1 MYDRLLLVV
10 DNGSVYTQSL
20 LDCIKNLDVKF
31 EYHVFSDVSSLD
43 LGKYSS
49 VILSGRRKNN
59 SEMNM
64 INSKLVK
71 HSLDGNKPLLGIC
84 YGAEILALTL
94 GGTIK
99 KMTSPRHGIHKIQI
113 TKDNPLC
120 SGIIDAF
127 ESHSYMIS
135 KLGSSFIP
143 LASSTDC
150 KFEVFQYG
158 DKNIFGTQF
167 HPEMSTDGKSLLE
180 KFCNVTQF

>member
-1 MYDRLLLVV
+1 VYDSLLLVV

-20 LDCIKNLDVKF
+20 LDCIKNLGITF
-31 EYHVFSDVSSLD
+31 EYHVFSDVPQLD
-43 LGKYSS
+43 LGKYSCI
-49 VILSGRRKNN
+49 ILSGRRKNN

-71 HSLDGNKPLLGIC
+71 YSIAAKKPLLGIC

-99 KMTSPRHGIHKIQI
+99 KMASPRHGIHKVEV

-120 SGIIDAF
+120 NGTINAF

-135 KLGSSFIP
+135 KLGSSFTL
-143 LASSTDC
+143 LASSADC
-150 KFEVFQYG
+150 KFEIFQYE

-180 KFCNVTQF
+180 KFCNITY